1 MIIIVGKGY
10 KYILTQLTDFFGTV
24 EGMTISLKSKI
35 GIKQYTELFGK
46 QLKPQ
51 KEKIKVRMISIKQ
64 STLSDFF
71 RIPIKSSLTRKT
83 KAYDHGY
90 EVYSVCGIKHI
101 LLFTEKIKIKK
112 SKNHAISIFQKKLT
126 DFFKDGLVFI
136 PKKVRI
142 PYKIKPTLPKSSDY
156 MEGVLPINQI
166 IAIQNYESFKGYIG
180 NIFALN
186 PSIDEFFRRMQD
198 TEGYNP
204 QTDTL
209 NYNNIIKL
217 EIARCKLGYTNFD
230 SFITD
235 FNQNP
240 KFRIELGIQSQEQ
253 LTSRSYQRNLMAVS
267 LSLKEYGEIL
277 IQECRD
283 LKLIGGKIAI
293 WDRRFF
299 ECNSNGM
306 KFKET
311 GLFSDPDAGHY
322 VKKTGQY
329 SVLSGTGYTDTCIVD
344 DWWMLPIYWDAVS
357 ANKNDNTIFRS
368 TADDFLS
375 STTIKPIFLIGD
387 AGPDSH
393 KSNKVVI
400 DHEVIPI
407 IAARANSVGEILK
420 TDSGNHFRGE
430 YIPRMYHQLLE
441 KLYNL
446 RTIVERKNSNE
457 VVGHHRSKM
466 SNRGIEQARIFVSI
480 SNIAALLTA
489 LTAFKVGRLDLIR
502 SPSAFRRL
510 SI

>member
-1 MIIIVGKGY
+1 MIRIVGKGY
-10 KYILTQLTDFFGTV
+10 KYILVQLIDYFGTV
-24 EGMTISLKSKI
+24 NEITISLKSETGK
-35 GIKQYTELFGK
+35 KEYTKLFGK
-46 QLKPQ
+46 PLKLQ
-51 KEKIKVRMISIKQ
+51 KEKIKVRIISIKQ

-71 RIPIKSSLTRKT
+71 RIPIKSSLTMKT
-83 KAYDHGY
+83 TTSDHGY
-90 EVYSVCGIKHI
+90 EIYSACGIKHK
-101 LLFTEKIKIKK
+101 LLFPEKIKIKK
-112 SKNHAISIFQKKLT
+112 SKNHAISIFQTKIS
-126 DFFKDGLVFI
+126 DFLEDGFAFLN
-136 PKKVRI
+136 KKVRI
-142 PYKIKPTLPKSSDY
+142 PYKIKPVLPNSSDY
-156 MEGVLPINQI
+156 MEGALPATQI
-166 IAIQNYESFKGYIG
+166 IAIQNYKSFKGYIG
-180 NIFALN
+180 NMFALN
-186 PSIDEFFRRMQD
+186 PSIDEFFRRIQD
-198 TEGYNP
+198 IEGYNP

-209 NYNNIIKL
+209 NFNNIIKL

-230 SFITD
+230 SFITE

-240 KFRIELGIQSQEQ
+240 KIRIELGIQSQKQ
-253 LTSRSYQRNLMAVS
+253 LTSRSYQRNLTAIGS
-267 LSLKEYGEIL
+267 SLKEYGEIL

-311 GLFSDPDAGHY
+311 GMFSDPDAGHY
-322 VKKTGQY
+322 VKKTGKY
-329 SVLSGTGYTDTCIVD
+329 SVLSGTGYTDSCIVD

-375 STTIKPIFLIGD
+375 STDTKPIFLIGD

-400 DHEVIPI
+400 DHGVIPI

-430 YIPRMYHQLLE
+430 YIPRMYHRLLG
-441 KLYNL
+441 KLYDL
-446 RTIVERKNSNE
+446 RTTVERKNSNE

-480 SNIAALLTA
+480 SNITALLTA

-502 SPSAFRRL
+502 SPSVFRRL